1 MSLNGDPIANI
12 VPSLL
17 NATENPS
24 WSLLIVPSMLLPIL
38 LQVPLLFSN
47 TLTVPES
54 VVPLELGLA
63 RFEPI
68 ATTSP
73 FPLNATENP
82 AWSLEPVPSKVESVL
97 ILVQI
102 PLLLL
107 YTLTLPA
114 LFPPPSLYGAPIAK
128 TVPSS
133 LNATE

>member
-1 MSLNGDPIANI
+1 
-12 VPSLL
+12 
-17 NATENPS
+17 
-24 WSLLIVPSMLLPIL
+24 MLPPIL

-54 VVPLELGLA
+54 VVPLVLGLA
-63 RFEPI
+63 RFAPI

-82 AWSLEPVPSKVESVL
+82 AWSPEPVPSKVVSVL
-97 ILVQI
+97 ILVQT
-102 PLLLL
+102 LFTFL

-114 LFPPPSLYGAPIAK
+114 LFHPPSLYGAPIAK